1 MIIASA
7 NASNS
12 QNNFASLTSGTTAE
26 IINHINVMHSL
37 LLAAGVSTRPTTPKA
52 VATLISFDEAKQLQV
67 LENAKKL
74 IGVLNSV
81 KLEISS
87 ETENEIEG
95 GVNEVA
101 LVKRALDIFG
111 FKIKDGTWEQKAR
124 NHIIEIYNNQG
135 VQLHRSLNFFKTC
148 GYSLLDLC
156 VNEWY
161 VLWERP
167 RRAMKQMDHV
177 VSMVL
182 SGTYNE
188 VKIPIDPHIVR
199 ETYDDGTTQPFLP
212 RSMHVEF
219 GDIYPTYNAANEIS
233 GFVVTTQANLL
244 SVGDD
249 ALKLSFI

>member
-1 MIIASA
+1 MIIASV
-7 NASNS
+7 NESDS

-26 IINHINVMHSL
+26 IIKYINVIHSR
-37 LLAAGVSTRPTTPKA
+37 LLAAGVTTRTTTPKA
-52 VATLISFDEAKQLQV
+52 MATLISFDEVKQLQV

-74 IGVLNSV
+74 LGVLNSV
-81 KLEISS
+81 EPESS
-87 ETENEIEG
+87 PGAEAEIED

-101 LVKRALDIFG
+101 LAKRALDIFG
-111 FKIKDGTWEQKAR
+111 FKVKDATWEQKAR
-124 NHIIEIYNNQG
+124 NHIIEVYNNQG

-156 VNEWY
+156 VHEWY

-177 VSMVL
+177 VSMIL

-188 VKIPIDPHIVR
+188 LKIPIDSHIVR

-212 RSMHVEF
+212 RSMFVEF

-233 GFVVTTQANLL
+233 GFLVTTQARLL
-244 SVGDD
+244 NVGDD